1 MEDEVKTEETVV
13 VEEVKQQEEVSVVVE
28 EEVKVE
34 DVSAQVDEYKLLI
47 EKQTKNFND
56 IQAMLQQEQEK
67 VKNLEELVKTD
78 EELKKQYDASEA
90 TRIKVE
96 SENEK
101 AKLLEI
107 IKSKD
112 NEVSDIKKQL
122 DSVKKQ
128 KEFDDYKRNLELKYS
143 SNTLVL
149 DGIKNASNKKEID
162 FVVKTYDK
170 QSVEDLSKMQAV
182 AGTNAMADVNV
193 VKNEGSVDWD
203 AYFDKINA
211 ERGRK

>member
-1 MEDEVKTEETVV
+1 MEDEVKLEETVV
-13 VEEVKQQEEVSVVVE
+13 VEEVKQPEVTEVVVE

-34 DVSAQVDEYKLLI
+34 DVSNQVDEYKALI
-47 EKQTKNFND
+47 EKQTKNFNE
-56 IQAMLQQEQEK
+56 IQSMLQKEQEK
-67 VKNLEELVKTD
+67 VKNLEELVKTN

-101 AKLLEI
+101 AKLLDI

-112 NEVSDIKKQL
+112 SEVLEVKKQL
-122 DSVKKQ
+122 ESVKKQ

-149 DGIKNASNKKEID
+149 DGIKMATNKKEID

>member
-1 MEDEVKTEETVV
+1 MEDEVKLEETVV
-13 VEEVKQQEEVSVVVE
+13 VEEVKQPEVTEVVVE

-34 DVSAQVDEYKLLI
+34 DVSSQVDEYKALI
-47 EKQTKNFND
+47 EKQTKNFNE
-56 IQAMLQQEQEK
+56 IQSMLQKEQEK
-67 VKNLEELVKTD
+67 VKNLEELVKTN

-101 AKLLEI
+101 AKLLDI

-112 NEVSDIKKQL
+112 SEVLEVKKQL
-122 DSVKKQ
+122 ESVKKQ

-149 DGIKNASNKKEID
+149 DGIKMATNKKEID

>member
-1 MEDEVKTEETVV
+1 MEDEVKVEETVV
-13 VEEVKQQEEVSVVVE
+13 VEEAKQPEVTEVIIE
-28 EEVKVE
+28 EEVKTE
-34 DVSAQVDEYKLLI
+34 DTSNQVDEYRALI
-47 EKQTKNFND
+47 EKQTKNFNE
-56 IQAMLQQEQEK
+56 IQTMLQKEQEK
-67 VKNLEELVKTD
+67 VKNLEELVKTN

-107 IKSKD
+107 IKLKD
-112 NEVSDIKKQL
+112 GEVLEVKKQL
-122 DSVKKQ
+122 ESVKKQ

-149 DGIKNASNKKEID
+149 DGIKMATNKKEID